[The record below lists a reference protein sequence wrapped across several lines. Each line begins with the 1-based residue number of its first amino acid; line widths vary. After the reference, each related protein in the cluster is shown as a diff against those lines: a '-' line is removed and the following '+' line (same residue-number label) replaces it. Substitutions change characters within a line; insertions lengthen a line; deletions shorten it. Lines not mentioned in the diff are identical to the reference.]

1 MASRTVTRSFKGVKQ
16 IDGEEEQSHS
26 LNDKGK
32 GNCLD
37 DISSDQ
43 NTFVECNNEHGAN
56 LFVDIQKTIK
66 VDGGKDLANVGV
78 IKIRRVDDMTFMKE
92 ASLEV
97 LKNSFVFVREALGL
111 MVFRN
116 IVGGVLVVLMDSFR
130 HFEPKEI
137 NLTK

>member
-1 MASRTVTRSFKGVKQ
+1 RGSFIENGVTDRDGIIQRSKVEFGQ

-26 LNDKGK
+26 LNDEGK

-37 DISSDQ
+37 DIS
-43 NTFVECNNEHGAN
+43 
-56 LFVDIQKTIK
+56 I
-66 VDGGKDLANVGV
+66 DGGKDLANVGV
-78 IKIRRVDDMTFMKE
+78 IKIRRVDDTTFMKE

-97 LKNSFVFVREALGL
+97 LKYSFVFVREALGL

-116 IVGGVLVVLMDSFR
+116 IVGGVLVVLMDNFR

-137 NLTK
+137 NSVAK